1 MIKKIAITTMLA
13 STFLFGAQTVVETEK
28 NNNDTKITKTTVVTG
43 SHTTLPGRKCK
54 RPNYPSSHSTSISK
68 RLPRGC

>member
-1 MIKKIAITTMLA
+1 MIKKIAITTILA

-43 SHTTLPGRKCK
+43 SHTTLPGSGANNGEEGVKATKKALMMLCRQ
-54 RPNYPSSHSTSISK
+54 
-68 RLPRGC
+68 